1 MKKWLLML
9 MMLMGAVEG
18 YAKDTDCPTDNVQC
32 FTYDSFFLEAMMQ
45 RQKGNNDATFDL
57 LNLCID
63 IDSTRSEAYY
73 YLAQYFGAL
82 KKRETEE
89 KKQWENDWN
98 HIIREYEN
106 MLRDYIAKD
115 FENNS
120 ENKTF
125 SKIFFT
131 SPIND

>member
-1 MKKWLLML
+1 MVKSRPDINSPHLK
-9 MMLMGAVEG
+9 EQ
-18 YAKDTDCPTDNVQC
+18 PT
-32 FTYDSFFLEAMMQ
+32 E
-45 RQKGNNDATFDL
+45 
-57 LNLCID
+57 
-63 IDSTRSEAYY
+63 
-73 YLAQYFGAL
+73 
-82 KKRETEE
+82 EE